1 MAIHVIGKLVL
12 CRVFTVN
19 EELEIFVISG
29 YHLEPLPL
37 LKRGEKTTMGGC
49 VKSKFD
55 TVIRSPPL
63 SLLVLEDFPH
73 SINKPFG

>member
-29 YHLEPLPL
+29 YHLEPLLL

-55 TVIRSPPL
+55 TVIRSPSLP
-63 SLLVLEDFPH
+63 LLVLEDFPH
-73 SINKPFG
+73 SINNPFG

>member
-1 MAIHVIGKLVL
+1 MAIHVIGKLIV
-12 CRVFTVN
+12 CRAFTVN
-19 EELEIFVISG
+19 EELEILLISG

-37 LKRGEKTTMGGC
+37 LKRGEKTTIGGC

-63 SLLVLEDFPH
+63 SLLVL
-73 SINKPFG
+73 

>member
-1 MAIHVIGKLVL
+1 MAIHIIGKLIL
-12 CRVFTVN
+12 CRAFTVN
-19 EELEIFVISG
+19 EELEILLISR

-37 LKRGEKTTMGGC
+37 LKRGEKTTIGGC

-63 SLLVLEDFPH
+63 SLLVL
-73 SINKPFG
+73 